1 MSFARSRGTLLRVNP
16 GSHETIPTVSEVVRD
31 AAAICDPDGS
41 ETAVTAFF
49 ASFEDDD
56 RPTSAVE
63 DLEVHLFRAA
73 RAIDP
78 EGDDPA
84 VLAAAAAAVWLAGNP
99 GQAGD
104 GKHVLRES
112 VRLTFDGRPPEPLGD
127 WLAARGVE
135 L

>member
-1 MSFARSRGTLLRVNP
+1 MNP

-31 AAAICDPDGS
+31 AAAICDPEGT

-49 ASFEDDD
+49 ESFEDDD
-56 RPTSAVE
+56 RPTTAAE
-63 DLEVHLFRAA
+63 NLEVDFFRTA

-84 VLAAAAAAVWLAGNP
+84 VLAAAAAAVWLAANP
-99 GQAGD
+99 GQKEHGD
-104 GKHVLRES
+104 HVLREA
-112 VRLTFDGRPPEPLGD
+112 VRSTFDGKPPQPLGD